1 MAFWAEIEEQLL
13 SDDPGIARR
22 LRWPKASERWPLVGA
37 IALIVLGVLVA
48 LVGVVTFDVGLV
60 VIFVATA
67 LGGWI
72 WFERTSAGSAG
83 RPRRRWRSAAPS
95 PRDRNRSAC
104 TGNGCG
110 YRSRSHGPR
119 LLMLPQMP
127 PPHHPHTRSPTTTA
141 ASDAPRDHIVASRPA
156 SVTGGRLPVSCRPNV
171 DERTAK
177 STPKKVTISADQGF

>member
-1 MAFWAEIEEQLL
+1 VAFWAEIEEQLL

-83 RPRRRWRSAAPS
+83 RPRRR
-95 PRDRNRSAC
+95 
-104 TGNGCG
+104 
-110 YRSRSHGPR
+110 
-119 LLMLPQMP
+119 
-127 PPHHPHTRSPTTTA
+127 
-141 ASDAPRDHIVASRPA
+141 
-156 SVTGGRLPVSCRPNV
+156 
-171 DERTAK
+171 
-177 STPKKVTISADQGF
+177 